1 MCGQQPSCYPIGYQ
15 LNSRINCPRSSPCLP
30 CRMKSIKENEGQYP
44 IKNYTTVV
52 PANRSIT
59 EIQAALVAHGTTSML
74 SKYEQVLA
82 VSRRC
87 SFSYEC
93 MTERCP

>member
-1 MCGQQPSCYPIGYQ
+1 MT
-15 LNSRINCPRSSPCLP
+15 
-30 CRMKSIKENEGQYP
+30 

-59 EIQAALVAHGTTSML
+59 EIQAALVGHGTTSML

-93 MTERCP
+93 MTERCPFRSRCTGSDSNASWNYSRYAGGMMSIMCTASRGATSAIGS